1 MTVVSK
7 RLLRVC
13 LDRRRRKCG
22 LLWRLLRL
30 RFARGRCR
38 RAIIVQYAPE
48 IHLEKFSFAAAD
60 PTLGGP
66 SVPSGL
72 ARDHRFRF
80 LSWLAVLFLH
90 NRTKA
95 PAGRGN
101 VLKRG
106 RRRVAAREEALW
118 CLGVFFGCLRQT
130 ALHGRVELLVGK
142 KEARTS
148 RVATVRSHAG
158 RERKGGRNCCSL
170 NTLNECPIGLLRARQ
185 SRHVT
190 GGAWE
195 EDVTELKRLMCA
207 PEDAPCGFG
216 PAWDAIVLGCF
227 QLTP

>member
-118 CLGVFFGCLRQT
+118 CLGVFLDVCDKQRYMVGSSSWSARKK
-130 ALHGRVELLVGK
+130 HERVESPLFAPMPDAKGK
-142 KEARTS
+142 
-148 RVATVRSHAG
+148 
-158 RERKGGRNCCSL
+158 
-170 NTLNECPIGLLRARQ
+170 
-185 SRHVT
+185 
-190 GGAWE
+190 E
-195 EDVTELKRLMCA
+195 EETAAVS
-207 PEDAPCGFG
+207 
-216 PAWDAIVLGCF
+216 IH
-227 QLTP
+227 